1 MVKFSFKLSYLKM
14 SDISEQ
20 KPSNTIGELKKAL
33 SSELVKSERVSK
45 TDTTPAEKEKRNV
58 NKSFS

>member
-1 MVKFSFKLSYLKM
+1 M

-20 KPSNTIGELKKAL
+20 KPNNTIGQLKKAL

-58 NKSFS
+58 NKSFSWY